1 MSFSVAF
8 FHMGKFESFKDGFL
22 RYNEG
27 EEHVFHELDLDRC
40 SYFEALSI
48 LKEEFKY
55 DEAMKLWWKPKRG
68 RMDRDLRP
76 FVSDND
82 ALQLCACAERKKERK
97 KRVDVKRGLMW
108 CWLVLNVDMVGKG
121 DARVEKEDIGEK
133 DVVANKGDARL
144 EDEATIKD
152 VGVADLEDAKVED
165 EGRDAEN
172 EDVAGVDEQSD
183 VDDSGVEELDESE
196 EAMLFWEFFNSKW
209 GPLVI
214 FITTCHD
221 IEPL

>member
-1 MSFSVAF
+1 LKSLVAFGIFVWGDELGFLILQRMSFSVAF

-97 KRVDVKRGLMW
+97 GPDLCRT
-108 CWLVLNVDMVGKG
+108 C
-121 DARVEKEDIGEK
+121 GEY
-133 DVVANKGDARL
+133 
-144 EDEATIKD
+144 
-152 VGVADLEDAKVED
+152 
-165 EGRDAEN
+165 
-172 EDVAGVDEQSD
+172 S
-183 VDDSGVEELDESE
+183 
-196 EAMLFWEFFNSKW
+196 
-209 GPLVI
+209 
-214 FITTCHD
+214 
-221 IEPL
+221 